1 MNGAYRPKVNVLLT
15 KGCTPVGDQEA
26 RITEHR
32 AGPGLS
38 LLSYTH
44 VCRHQDYCNNL
55 STTLPLWTLPS
66 TTGPGNLR
74 CPVCLSRD
82 HCGSAT
88 ELTCPAGAAPS
99 LTLSL
104 PLPTGGV
111 LTVLR
116 IQGCMSQAGCNLLNG
131 TREIG
136 SIIVSEDCSPNAFL
150 TCEWGTTFQIGQ
162 NLSQTP
168 IMWTSDGNKICDPQ
182 AMCQE
187 TLLLIDAGQSSI
199 IVGNKGCTSGGTQ
212 DGRTVSI
219 HSGPPGVL
227 VASYAHFCS
236 SNRCNRAR
244 STSVL
249 LNSLPRP
256 AAPAPG
262 DVQCPICVQPFG
274 PCPENAENVTCP
286 KGTTHCYSGYIR
298 LYGGGFYSKI
308 NIQGCMTEASSSLL
322 NHTRKI
328 GIFSVAE
335 NSDEPL
341 DPIFQDRAVPTPLLG
356 WVVGLGLFLA
366 LWCGM
371 PLG

>member
-1 MNGAYRPKVNVLLT
+1 MRPVIRHLHSPST
-15 KGCTPVGDQEA
+15 
-26 RITEHR
+26 H
-32 AGPGLS
+32 
-38 LLSYTH
+38 LLS
-44 VCRHQDYCNNL
+44 VREPLAHQSL
-55 STTLPLWTLPS
+55 PPPPSSTS
-66 TTGPGNLR
+66 A
-74 CPVCLSRD
+74 LSR
-82 HCGSAT
+82 
-88 ELTCPAGAAPS
+88 PS
-99 LTLSL
+99 
-104 PLPTGGV
+104 
-111 LTVLR
+111 
-116 IQGCMSQAGCNLLNG
+116 
-131 TREIG
+131 
-136 SIIVSEDCSPNAFL
+136 
-150 TCEWGTTFQIGQ
+150 
-162 NLSQTP
+162 
-168 IMWTSDGNKICDPQ
+168 
-182 AMCQE
+182 
-187 TLLLIDAGQSSI
+187 GQSSI

-356 WVVGLGLFLA
+356 WVVGLGLFL
-366 LWCGM
+366 LS
-371 PLG
+371 PLHGGVCPM